1 MARVTLVFA
10 VLLAGLGM
18 GGYYGTGSEHPTALI
33 PAGIGVAMGVFG
45 FLAISPNEGRRKLFM
60 HFNVTIAV
68 LGFVGTLVQMF
79 RTLASGK
86 ELDPTTMTA
95 LAAQLVLA
103 WLLLIY
109 VILCARSFIVARES
123 EVIAM
128 RKDQD

>member
-18 GGYYGTGSEHPTALI
+18 GGYFGTGSEHPTALI
-33 PAGIGVAMGVFG
+33 PAGIGVLLGVFG
-45 FLAISPNEGRRKLFM
+45 FLAISPDEGRRKLFM
-60 HFNVTIAV
+60 HFNVLIAV

-79 RTLASGK
+79 RSLASGK
-86 ELDPTTMTA
+86 ELDTTAMTA
-95 LAAQLVLA
+95 LAAQIALA

-109 VILCARSFIVARES
+109 IILCVRSFIAARQS

-128 RKDQD
+128 RKEQE